1 MRKRLSLNSLCVSD
15 FFTKSLFLTSLF
27 ITSIFTTPLFINQ
40 AHAGTVTVKW
50 QEPDEYTDIR
60 SGNSGKTQFRKNVF
74 NQLEKHLEKLTAK
87 LPEDFE
93 LQIKVTNLNLAGQV
107 EYNFGMSR
115 DIRIVKDFY
124 WPMIEFEYQVLVN
137 KQKVKIETVKLKD
150 MAFMSRGG
158 SNRLSHDTYYYEKRL
173 LTDWFNKNI
182 ANMVPAWQEQQNA
195 IMGK

>member
-1 MRKRLSLNSLCVSD
+1 MKKLINQIALCVSC
-15 FFTKSLFLTSLF
+15 LFMTS
-27 ITSIFTTPLFINQ
+27 LFINQ

-60 SGNSGKTQFRKNVF
+60 SGDSGKTQFRKNVF

-115 DIRIVKDFY
+115 NIRIVKDLY
-124 WPMIEFEYQVLVN
+124 WPMIEFEYQMLVN
-137 KQKVKIETVKLKD
+137 KQKVEMETVKLKD
-150 MAFMSRGG
+150 MAFMSRGV
-158 SNRLSHDTYYYEKRL
+158 SNRLSHDSYFYEKRL

-182 ANMVPAWQEQQNA
+182 KAMVPAWQNQQSA
-195 IMGK
+195 IMSKQPE

>member
-1 MRKRLSLNSLCVSD
+1 MAKLINQITLCVSGL
-15 FFTKSLFLTSLF
+15 FTTSLF
-27 ITSIFTTPLFINQ
+27 ITSLLVSV
-40 AHAGTVTVKW
+40 AYAGTATVKW
-50 QEPDEYTDIR
+50 QEPDKYTDIR
-60 SGNSGKTQFRKNVF
+60 SGDSGKTQFRKNVF
-74 NQLEKHLEKLTAK
+74 NQLEKHLVKLTSE

-107 EYNFGMSR
+107 EYNFAMSR
-115 DIRIVKDFY
+115 DIRIVKNLY

-182 ANMVPAWQEQQNA
+182 ENMVPAWQEQQNA
-195 IMGK
+195 IMGE